1 MQRECTWS
9 HRPDEL
15 GTETDTFS
23 SSCSYL
29 DPGNYATN
37 LAAGATAGY
46 KLLFIVLLS
55 GLIGIMMQIL
65 AARLGIVTGKG
76 VQWLLKFRRRA
87 GAKIVSV

>member
-1 MQRECTWS
+1 VQRERFR
-9 HRPDEL
+9 HNGFPDLTANEIYSYL
-15 GTETDTFS
+15 Y
-23 SSCSYL
+23 SYL

-76 VQWLLKFRRRA
+76 V
-87 GAKIVSV
+87 

>member
-1 MQRECTWS
+1 MFSIQLQVQRERNLLEGFS
-9 HRPDEL
+9 HL
-15 GTETDTFS
+15 TANTLCS
-23 SSCSYL
+23 SPYSYL

-76 VQWLLKFRRRA
+76 V
-87 GAKIVSV
+87 